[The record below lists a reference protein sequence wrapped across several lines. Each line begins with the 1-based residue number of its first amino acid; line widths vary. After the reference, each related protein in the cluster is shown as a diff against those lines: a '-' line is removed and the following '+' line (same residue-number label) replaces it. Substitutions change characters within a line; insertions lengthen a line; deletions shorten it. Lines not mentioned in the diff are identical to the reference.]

1 MSVFS
6 VVVKKENSRTPKLV
20 KAVHLQLLSVLGM
33 NKFKVHNLCV
43 YWQVQELYFSDYN
56 LIITLDWLAWPKSH
70 SLVLATNNQNAI
82 QESYIIKGGFFLYT
96 VQE

>member
-56 LIITLDWLAWPKSH
+56 LIITLD
-70 SLVLATNNQNAI
+70 
-82 QESYIIKGGFFLYT
+82 
-96 VQE
+96 